1 MGKFVICGKDIFWSD
16 LHLQQM
22 MQGAATRR
30 TGEARTSRMPKPAKI
45 PITFGQ
51 GEFGQ
56 LVVGQISLFFNRFD
70 MVEVKQIEVG

>member
-1 MGKFVICGKDIFWSD
+1 MGKFDICGKDIFGSY

-45 PITFGQ
+45 PITFFDKV
-51 GEFGQ
+51 ELDK
-56 LVVGQISLFFNRFD
+56 LVG
-70 MVEVKQIEVG
+70 GTG

>member
-1 MGKFVICGKDIFWSD
+1 LEEDVGSLEGDFKSDFVHD

-45 PITFGQ
+45 PIT
-51 GEFGQ
+51 
-56 LVVGQISLFFNRFD
+56 
-70 MVEVKQIEVG
+70 

>member
-1 MGKFVICGKDIFWSD
+1 MAKFDIRGQDFVTIFGGKYFEGD

-45 PITFGQ
+45 PITFFYKL
-51 GEFGQ
+51 ESIK
-56 LVVGQISLFFNRFD
+56 LVG
-70 MVEVKQIEVG
+70 GTG